1 MKNEG
6 MGGNAL
12 WAKVLGALLLAL
24 IAAIIAVFVNAGARE
39 DSRKTE
45 AFEATRLDAQ
55 HYARAISDHLAKAG
69 QAADREQLRALLKAS
84 VPKGVLVAV
93 QEQGS
98 KTVVLVQFDGLY
110 ERAIAI
116 LGPSTTSVSRCFALD
131 FAQHPKGNVDVG
143 IKAQTS
149 DQACTDLMPGQLSG
163 VHCEVAGHGSGVNDE
178 LGARAGRRLTATCLQ
193 PHMITRAIGKP
204 CRPAT
209 LQTHLN
215 SK

>member
-6 MGGNAL
+6 MGGSAL

-24 IAAIIAVFVNAGARE
+24 IAAIIAVFVNAGERE

-149 DQACTDLMPGQLSG
+149 DQACTDLMPGQLDSTVPAGRQNAGARLG
-163 VHCEVAGHGSGVNDE
+163 VHP
-178 LGARAGRRLTATCLQ
+178 RPRRC
-193 PHMITRAIGKP
+193 
-204 CRPAT
+204 
-209 LQTHLN
+209 
-215 SK
+215 SVVSDFVVVD